1 MTAGTHLV
9 TVERVVK
16 EFRLSGGFRGGNQIV
31 HAVSDVSFHI
41 DEGETLAMVG
51 ESGCGKSTI
60 GRLMLRLAEP
70 TSGTVR
76 LEGRDLGALDKT
88 QMREAR
94 GAMQIIFQDPYASL
108 NPRMNVY
115 RIISEPL
122 IAHKMYNTRAET
134 ENRFWNGWDS
144 WIRWIPIRRSFPA
157 ASSSGWP

>member
-1 MTAGTHLV
+1 MTAAETHLIS
-9 TVERVVK
+9 VEHIVK
-16 EFRLSGGFRGGNQIV
+16 EFRLSGGFRGGYQIV

-41 DEGETLAMVG
+41 DEGETLALVG
-51 ESGCGKSTI
+51 ESGCGKSTV

-76 LEGRDLGALDKT
+76 LEGSDLAVLDKA

-94 GAMQIIFQDPYASL
+94 RAMQIIFQDPYASL

-122 IAHKMYNTRAET
+122 LTYKMYNTKVET
-134 ENRFWNGWDS
+134 ENRV
-144 WIRWIPIRRSFPA
+144 R
-157 ASSSGWP
+157 